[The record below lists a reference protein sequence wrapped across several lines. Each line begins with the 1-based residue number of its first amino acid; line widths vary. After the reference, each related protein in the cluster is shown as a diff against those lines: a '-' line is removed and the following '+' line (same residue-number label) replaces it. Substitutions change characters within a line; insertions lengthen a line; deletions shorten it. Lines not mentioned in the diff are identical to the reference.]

1 VTAKGVEDT
10 AFYRYHRLIC
20 LNEVGGDPSRFVVTS
35 SGLHQANLERAKSWP
50 HSMLATSTHDTKR
63 SEDVRARIAVLSELP
78 ELWQRHLSRW
88 SQLNRAKRRHVDDAP
103 APDRED
109 EYLLYQTLAG
119 LWSPELETD
128 ATIQRLQAYMTK
140 AGREAKRSTSWIN
153 PNAEY
158 EAAVNEFIVQLLS
171 NPERNAFLRDFSS
184 LATVVSFFGRINS
197 LVTTALKITAP
208 GVPDFYQGTELPAL
222 TLVDPD
228 NRAPVD
234 FESAARRLGS
244 LAEAGD
250 VSALLDDANG
260 ALAKLYVTSKL
271 LQLRAADEQLF
282 AQGTYVPLQVEGERK
297 DHVLAFARVHEGRG
311 IIVILPRWTA
321 RLMRGETTLPLGD
334 VWGDARVIVGST
346 LAGEFEETLAIPSI
360 RVRFNT
366 VMVEGEERSVRVAQ
380 VFERFP
386 LSVLRSITS

>member
-1 VTAKGVEDT
+1 V
-10 AFYRYHRLIC
+10 C

-35 SGLHQANLERAKSWP
+35 SGLHQANLERAKAWP

-88 SQLNRAKRRHVDDAP
+88 SQLNRSKRRNVEDAP

-119 LWSPELETD
+119 LWSPELDTD
-128 ATIQRLQAYMTK
+128 TTIQRLQAYMTK

-184 LATVVSFFGRINS
+184 LATTVIFFGRINS

-208 GVPDFYQGTELPAL
+208 GVPDFYQGTELPVL

-234 FESAARRLGS
+234 FELASRRLAA
-244 LAEAGD
+244 LAEVAD
-250 VSALLDDANG
+250 VSTLFEDADG
-260 ALAKLYVTSKL
+260 ARAKLYVTSKL

-282 AQGTYVPLQVEGERK
+282 AQGSYQPLQVEGERK
-297 DHVLAFARVHEGRG
+297 DHVFAFARVHESRG
-311 IIVILPRWTA
+311 IVVVLPRWSA
-321 RLMRGETTLPLGD
+321 RLMRGEAMLPLGD
-334 VWGDARVIVGST
+334 VWGDTKVVIGGAVGGAFEEVLAVQPVSVGS
-346 LAGEFEETLAIPSI
+346 
-360 RVRFNT
+360 
-366 VMVEGEERSVRVAQ
+366 EGEERSVRVAQ
-380 VFERFP
+380 LFARFP
-386 LSVLRSITS
+386 LSVLRSTTP